1 MIAEARDWAPLETGG
16 ILMGYWSLTR
26 SEVVITHTIGA
37 GPAAIHRRSSFEP
50 DSTYQQKQ
58 IDQIYA
64 ESGRLYT
71 YLGDWHSHP
80 IPCEQLSR
88 RDKRTLLLIGT
99 DRRARA
105 SIPIMGIVTKRQE
118 WTLTLWKAR
127 LGRFTRRVPVTRVRV
142 QSFSLRYS

>member
-1 MIAEARDWAPLETGG
+1 MIAEARHWVPFETGG
-16 ILMGYWSLTR
+16 VLMGYWSTTD

-37 GPAAIHRRSSFEP
+37 GPAAKHRRSSFEP
-50 DSTYQQKQ
+50 DSTHQQKQ

-105 SIPIMGIVTKRQE
+105 SIPIMGIVTKRHE
-118 WTLTLWKAR
+118 WALTLWKAR
-127 LGRFTRRVPVTRVRV
+127 LCRLTRRVAVTPVRV
-142 QSFSLRYS
+142 QSFSLR